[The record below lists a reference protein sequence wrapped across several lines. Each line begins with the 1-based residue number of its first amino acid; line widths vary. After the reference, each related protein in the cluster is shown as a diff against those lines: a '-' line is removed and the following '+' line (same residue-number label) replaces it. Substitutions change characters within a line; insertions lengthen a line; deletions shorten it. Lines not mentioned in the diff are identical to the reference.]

1 MSLLSS
7 GQRAGSNVVKEAQ
20 KLFSDTLDI
29 EETVIVVDARKED
42 SEGMTK
48 LKQVLKKRRE
58 EIIVSLWFEFCHL

>member
-1 MSLLSS
+1 MFITVIFLAGNL
-7 GQRAGSNVVKEAQ
+7 AGSNVLKEAQ

-29 EETVIVVDARKED
+29 EDTVIVVDARKEN

-58 EIIVSLWFEFCHL
+58 EMIVSL